1 MASLR
6 WLDRA
11 NRAESLDRWFARIGE
26 RLLERMQRVI
36 PRCTH
41 IWKHAK
47 SSPRC
52 INPRYQCV
60 TCDRICAPWLLPS
73 RLGVGVHVLS
83 TLVGWNV
90 GSQQPWDRLRRRHCR
105 CPSPPLPSPP
115 PPPPSLFLSSSSVC
129 IDKSNAR
136 KSPGFRRRGLGT
148 VQSIATSHSAVPS
161 IDRPIED

>member
-1 MASLR
+1 MASFR

-11 NRAESLDRWFARIGE
+11 DRAESLDRWFARIGE
-26 RLLERMQRVI
+26 RLLERVQRVI

-47 SSPRC
+47 FSPRC

-136 KSPGFRRRGLGT
+136 KSPGFRRRGPGT

>member
-1 MASLR
+1 MVIGTNATRYSALHTYMAYK
-6 WLDRA
+6 
-11 NRAESLDRWFARIGE
+11 NME
-26 RLLERMQRVI
+26 R
-36 PRCTH
+36 
-41 IWKHAK
+41 KHAK

-115 PPPPSLFLSSSSVC
+115 PPPSLFLSSSSVC

-136 KSPGFRRRGLGT
+136 KSPGFRRRGPGT